1 MADGSVPVSPRRCA
15 VVFAVEGAVLGSNES
30 LGIGGNVEALGK
42 GTPIPMVQNDEN
54 PSRWQ
59 AQVEIPCGVLVE
71 YRYAIMNDY
80 NTKLAWEQARWLC
93 SCSCFLLWPTLEIPS
108 GVVRLELDDLWGT
121 GVDRA
126 VHVGLARRGRH
137 ADVASMYLGSG
148 PCMLSTSASSPSSL
162 QTRARLAPPLVSVSP
177 GAFASASPVGGE
189 RARSSFIG
197 GLRSPPPTMPVPTA
211 PSNGAALLSSPPQ
224 PPVLSSPPQQPAH
237 PHPYPHPHP
246 HGSRSDG
253 DVLFTGYLT
262 KLGERM
268 KSWKRRFFILT
279 TSTLLYYIDSTKI
292 TPKGK
297 ITITEISG
305 VKLTTLAGK
314 EDKFAFEVITKRNK
328 EAERTRWIDE
338 FRKLHLP
345 ISQ

>member
-1 MADGSVPVSPRRCA
+1 MDEATAQLVAEFVECVRYEDCRSFLQKHPELIRQDVCDSLFERACMIWDEAPHEVVERFVRASQMVNYLVDVRRA
-15 VVFAVEGAVLGSNES
+15 TAGQQD
-30 LGIGGNVEALGK
+30 I
-42 GTPIPMVQNDEN
+42 
-54 PSRWQ
+54 
-59 AQVEIPCGVLVE
+59 
-71 YRYAIMNDY
+71 
-80 NTKLAWEQARWLC
+80 
-93 SCSCFLLWPTLEIPS
+93 TLFFH
-108 GVVRLELDDLWGT
+108 RLLDDPEADAFRAAFEQQVRSILE
-121 GVDRA
+121 GVERMWAKRRA
-126 VHVGLARRGRH
+126 A
-137 ADVASMYLGSG
+137 
-148 PCMLSTSASSPSSL
+148 
-162 QTRARLAPPLVSVSP
+162 
-177 GAFASASPVGGE
+177 GAAQRPAEATASAAAV
-189 RARSSFIG
+189 
-197 GLRSPPPTMPVPTA
+197 TA
-211 PSNGAALLSSPPQ
+211 TATTRGASNGAALLSSPPQ

-314 EDKFAFEVITKRNK
+314 EDKFAFEVITKRRVFVFLADK